1 MQAVQ
6 AYPVLVCLPTSLH
19 LMMFFDEATL
29 LHTIRE
35 FDVIIAGGRVAGSA
49 AAIMLARSGL
59 RVLVLD
65 KARFPSDTISTHIVL
80 SGGAQVLSRIGAM
93 DGLERVGGFR
103 FRSQRMLG
111 PGFDFRADLQAA
123 GNDARGL
130 CLGREKMD
138 AAMLELAGSF
148 NQVTI
153 WQGFRVTDLVIA
165 HNSVLGVTGE
175 DGSDTW
181 EFHAPLVIGADGMRS
196 TVAQIAEQKLG
207 AFRRSDV
214 PCARAYYYAY
224 YEGVAR
230 DRLGDELVTEFE
242 ASPGAGSLLCRCEDD
257 RVVAAAAFDAKQMRT
272 FRTDLGANLQR
283 HLDGSIAV
291 GGMLAGATRASPL
304 RSSGLLVNRH
314 RDPVANGALLL
325 GDSGLHVDPLF
336 GQGHSMALIS
346 AEIACGLV
354 PAWFSARTGKAVS
367 ADAMAPFTARR
378 DAVLMRH
385 FRASE
390 RASRDLT
397 LSATT
402 LAAYRTA
409 SREQWAA
416 DEMINFAQMS
426 SEARF
431 PSFRFA
437 RLMAQEARAA

>member
-1 MQAVQ
+1 LQAIQ
-6 AYPVLVCLPTSLH
+6 
-19 LMMFFDEATL
+19 
-29 LHTIRE
+29 E
-35 FDVIIAGGRVAGSA
+35 FDVIIVGARVAGSA

-59 RVLVLD
+59 RVLLLD
-65 KARFPSDTISTHIVL
+65 KAAFPSDTISTHIVL

-93 DGLERVGGFR
+93 ERLERAGGCR
-103 FRSQRMLG
+103 FGSMRTLG

-123 GNDARGL
+123 GNDQRGL

-138 AAMLELAGSF
+138 AAMLELAGNF
-148 NQVTI
+148 DRVTI
-153 WQGFRVTDLVIA
+153 QQGFRVTDLVVE
-165 HNSVLGVTGE
+165 HDTVLGVRGE
-175 DGSDTW
+175 DGSGASQV
-181 EFHAPLVIGADGMRS
+181 HAPLVIGADGMRS
-196 TVAQIAEQKLG
+196 TVAKIAEQKLG
-207 AFRRSDV
+207 AFRRSEV

-242 ASPGAGSLLCRCEDD
+242 ASPGTGNLLCRCEAD
-257 RVVAAAAFDAKQMRT
+257 RVVAAAAFDANQMRS
-272 FRTDLGANLQR
+272 FRTELGANLQR
-283 HLDGSIAV
+283 HLNESIAV
-291 GGMLAGATRASPL
+291 GEMLAGASRMSKV
-304 RSSGLLVNRH
+304 RSSGLLLNTY
-314 RDPVANGALLL
+314 RDPVANGAVLL

-346 AEIACGLV
+346 AEIACGQA
-354 PAWFSARTGKAVS
+354 PAWFSARSGRSIS
-367 ADAMAPFTARR
+367 AESMTPFTARR
-378 DAVLMRH
+378 DEVLMRH

-402 LAAYRTA
+402 LAAYRAA

-416 DEMINFAQMS
+416 DEMIHFAQMN

>member
-1 MQAVQ
+1 
-6 AYPVLVCLPTSLH
+6 LN
-19 LMMFFDEATL
+19 
-29 LHTIRE
+29 TIRK
-35 FDVIIAGGRVAGSA
+35 FDVIIAGARVAGSA

-59 RVLVLD
+59 RVLLLD

-93 DGLERVGGFR
+93 ERLERAGGFR
-103 FRSQRMLG
+103 FRTQRMLG
-111 PGFDFRADLQAA
+111 PSFDFRADLQAV

-148 NQVTI
+148 NRVTI
-153 WQGFRVTDLVIA
+153 RQGFRVTDLVTE
-165 HNSVLGVTGE
+165 HNAVLGVIGE
-175 DGSDTW
+175 DGAGAS

-196 TVAQIAEQKLG
+196 TVARIAEQKLG

-224 YEGVAR
+224 YEGVTR
-230 DRLGDELVTEFE
+230 DRLGDELVTELE
-242 ASPGAGSLLCRCEDD
+242 ASAGAGSLLCRCEDD
-257 RVVAAAAFDAKQMRT
+257 RVVAAAAFDAKQMRA
-272 FRTDLGANLQR
+272 FRTDLAANLQR
-283 HLDGSIAV
+283 HLDESIAV
-291 GGMLAGATRASPL
+291 GGMLAGATRAGPV
-304 RSSGLLVNRH
+304 RSSGLLLNRY
-314 RDPVANGALLL
+314 RDPVTNGAVLL

-346 AEIACGLV
+346 AELAGGLA
-354 PAWFSARTGKAVS
+354 PAWFSARTGKSIS
-367 ADAMAPFTARR
+367 AEAMAPFTARR
-378 DAVLMRH
+378 DEVLMRH

-397 LSATT
+397 LSGTT
-402 LAAYRTA
+402 LAAYRAA
-409 SREQWAA
+409 SRQQWAA

-437 RLMAQEARAA
+437 RLMAQEAGAA